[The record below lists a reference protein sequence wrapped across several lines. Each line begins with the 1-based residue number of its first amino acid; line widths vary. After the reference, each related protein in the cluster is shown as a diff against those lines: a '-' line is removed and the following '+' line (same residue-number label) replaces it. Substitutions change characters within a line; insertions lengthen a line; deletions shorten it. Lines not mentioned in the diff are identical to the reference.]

1 MDALKCDSGPFAFY
15 DAAVFG
21 FTRTF
26 FRFYHTSCPRT
37 LKISGPSQILL
48 WILLWQHLFNPC
60 EKRGSFLCV
69 CVCVSF
75 LCVVVFIWKYLC
87 LPVAH
92 NMCLCFTIHLGS
104 SRASCVCMMGD
115 GVQPAWCLPSALYLP
130 PSVLLPSI
138 LTSLLVGFPNWHV
151 YGCQEQ
157 VGWGTWLL
165 PPCLPSF
172 RCFCPQCLPP
182 RPGKV

>member
-1 MDALKCDSGPFAFY
+1 MLWNVTLVLLHFTTRPFSGLHAPSSDFITLPVHEHSKYRVHLKHCCESFY
-15 DAAVFG
+15 DSIYLTHVRKG
-21 FTRTF
+21 
-26 FRFYHTSCPRT
+26 
-37 LKISGPSQILL
+37 LV
-48 WILLWQHLFNPC
+48 
-60 EKRGSFLCV
+60 FLCV